1 MFPFVCIALYSYYG
15 IEYRRHSIRSS
26 DGGGSLFGTALDDT
40 FWQYLS
46 KTFQPVCSYA
56 SALSLPIVEKNIS
69 KEWMWY
75 FLYRWM
81 ERPTYRVLLKN
92 DLSDHKSEP
101 ATIIAKSYQMSH
113 RNGWRQRQNLSPDV
127 KLWRGASKWPW
138 NGHFKPYVSKPY
150 GDFGFYASLK

>member
-56 SALSLPIVEKNIS
+56 SALSLPIVEKKTS
-69 KEWMWY
+69 PKS
-75 FLYRWM
+75 
-81 ERPTYRVLLKN
+81 ERGTFYTAGWKGQLIESYWKTIWVTINPNLQQLLQRAIKWATVMVEGNVKTCRQTSNCDVGRQN
-92 DLSDHKSEP
+92 DLEM
-101 ATIIAKSYQMSH
+101 AI
-113 RNGWRQRQNLSPDV
+113 LSPTWANLMV
-127 KLWRGASKWPW
+127 ISAFMLA
-138 NGHFKPYVSKPY
+138 
-150 GDFGFYASLK
+150 